1 MIKKITSC
9 DLLLSVELSVLEAK
23 IFGTTWHPN
32 TIKEKINSGEVL
44 YWVYEIDNE
53 IVAYLSIQKN
63 IEGLHILAIG
73 VKEEYRNQSIARNLT
88 IELVNYFQKSQYKQI
103 LLEVRVSNSIAIKLY
118 ESFGFKHY
126 GVREK
131 YYKNEDASLF
141 RLEKAYV

>member
-1 MIKKITSC
+1 MIKMITRC

-73 VKEEYRNQSIARNLT
+73 VKEEYRNQSVWKYKIRVCGNT
-88 IELVNYFQKSQYKQI
+88 KSECVEMQI
-103 LLEVRVSNSIAIKLY
+103 GRAHV
-118 ESFGFKHY
+118 
-126 GVREK
+126 
-131 YYKNEDASLF
+131 
-141 RLEKAYV
+141 